1 MAAEYDIINAF
12 YTIEDRLINSMIRNF
27 KRHRAEETELG
38 INWTQWQVEQLNALE
53 EYARYNRRKYGKQ
66 FKSLNKRIAEL
77 LKTTYADAETAQ
89 EREILEAITKGFTPA
104 KTLNQGVS
112 GTFFKTNERK
122 LDALIKATT
131 NDFEKAE
138 YATLRLCNDEYR
150 KIIFNAQ
157 VAANTGA
164 LTYEQAVDMAAK
176 DFEKSGINSIT
187 YSNGARHDIAD
198 YSRMAIRTANKRAAL
213 MGAGSMRDKW
223 GEHLVTVNKR
233 HNACPKCAQYV
244 GKIFIDDVYS
254 GGTKEDGD
262 YPLLSEAIEGGLFH
276 PNCKDGTS
284 TYYPRLS
291 ELEEVYP
298 NELTEMEK
306 REQWEIKRDACRNQA
321 EKYER
326 MAKNSLDDKNKR
338 KYKKRA
344 SEFRAKEAEAERQ
357 IGLFADATPKTAK
370 PIRSNFTQAS
380 TIEEAQQYAQRFCNS
395 GFMAKTFKGKVDF
408 SGISLDNANAIN
420 QALTDV
426 FENVGVEKISGIKTI
441 SPKSV
446 LGKKAFEDG
455 SDAAFA
461 YDPIQHGI
469 YVNKDIL
476 KNKKSF
482 SSYIEKSQ
490 ESFDYVMENIDKLT
504 GAQKELALTYKQAGR
519 SLVDGKTVQGMV
531 KHELGHH
538 VQWTLLDAK
547 TNNSIGG
554 KMSEFAPRISGY
566 ANASKG
572 EYLAESFSAYMNGEK
587 NLIDPEY
594 VKFIDSKRA
603 KRK

>member
-53 EYARYNRRKYGKQ
+53 EYARYNRQKYGKQ

-89 EREILEAITKGFTPA
+89 EREILEVITKGFTPA

-254 GGTKEDGD
+254 GGTKNDGD
-262 YPLLSEAIEGGLFH
+262 YPLLSDAIKGGLFH

-284 TYYPRLS
+284 TYFEGLTELDKIYPD
-291 ELEEVYP
+291 
-298 NELTEMEK
+298 ELTAMEQ
-306 REQWEIKRDACRNQA
+306 REQQEIRRDACRNQA

>member
-12 YTIEDRLINSMIRNF
+12 YTIEDRLISSMIRNF

-53 EYARYNRRKYGKQ
+53 EYARHNRQKYGKQ
-66 FKSLNKRIAEL
+66 FKSLNKCIAEL

-89 EREILEAITKGFTPA
+89 EREILEVITKGFTPA

-164 LTYEQAVDMAAK
+164 LTYEQAIDMAAK

-213 MGAGSMRDKW
+213 MGAGSMREEW
-223 GEHLVTVNKR
+223 GAHLVTVNKR
-233 HNACPKCAQYV
+233 HNACPRCAQYV
-244 GKIFIDDVYS
+244 GKVFIDDVYS

-284 TYYPRLS
+284 TYYPELS

-298 NELTEMEK
+298 TELSEMEQ
-306 REQWEIKRDACRNQA
+306 REQWENKRDACRNQV

-326 MAKNSLDDKNKR
+326 MAKNSLDDKNRR

-344 SEFRAKEAEAERQ
+344 SDFRAKEAEAE
-357 IGLFADATPKTAK
+357 AK
-370 PIRSNFTQAS
+370 
-380 TIEEAQQYAQRFCNS
+380 
-395 GFMAKTFKGKVDF
+395 
-408 SGISLDNANAIN
+408 
-420 QALTDV
+420 
-426 FENVGVEKISGIKTI
+426 IK
-441 SPKSV
+441 
-446 LGKKAFEDG
+446 
-455 SDAAFA
+455 
-461 YDPIQHGI
+461 
-469 YVNKDIL
+469 
-476 KNKKSF
+476 
-482 SSYIEKSQ
+482 
-490 ESFDYVMENIDKLT
+490 
-504 GAQKELALTYKQAGR
+504 
-519 SLVDGKTVQGMV
+519 
-531 KHELGHH
+531 
-538 VQWTLLDAK
+538 
-547 TNNSIGG
+547 
-554 KMSEFAPRISGY
+554 EF
-566 ANASKG
+566 NT
-572 EYLAESFSAYMNGEK
+572 
-587 NLIDPEY
+587 
-594 VKFIDSKRA
+594 
-603 KRK
+603 

>member
-12 YTIEDRLINSMIRNF
+12 YTIEDRLISSMIRNF

-38 INWTQWQVEQLNALE
+38 INWTQWQTEQLNALE
-53 EYARYNRRKYGKQ
+53 EYARYNRQKYGKQ

-112 GTFFKTNERK
+112 GTFFKTNEHK

-254 GGTKEDGD
+254 GGTKDDGD

-298 NELTEMEK
+298 NELTEMEQ

-344 SEFRAKEAEAERQ
+344 SEFRAKEAEAE
-357 IGLFADATPKTAK
+357 AK
-370 PIRSNFTQAS
+370 
-380 TIEEAQQYAQRFCNS
+380 
-395 GFMAKTFKGKVDF
+395 M
-408 SGISLDNANAIN
+408 
-420 QALTDV
+420 
-426 FENVGVEKISGIKTI
+426 
-441 SPKSV
+441 
-446 LGKKAFEDG
+446 
-455 SDAAFA
+455 
-461 YDPIQHGI
+461 
-469 YVNKDIL
+469 
-476 KNKKSF
+476 
-482 SSYIEKSQ
+482 
-490 ESFDYVMENIDKLT
+490 
-504 GAQKELALTYKQAGR
+504 KEFNT
-519 SLVDGKTVQGMV
+519 
-531 KHELGHH
+531 
-538 VQWTLLDAK
+538 
-547 TNNSIGG
+547 
-554 KMSEFAPRISGY
+554 
-566 ANASKG
+566 
-572 EYLAESFSAYMNGEK
+572 
-587 NLIDPEY
+587 
-594 VKFIDSKRA
+594 
-603 KRK
+603 

>member
-12 YTIEDRLINSMIRNF
+12 YTIEDRLISSMIRNF

-53 EYARYNRRKYGKQ
+53 EYARYNRQKYGKQ

-89 EREILEAITKGFTPA
+89 EREILEVITKGFTPA

-254 GGTKEDGD
+254 GGTKDDGD

-298 NELTEMEK
+298 NELTEMEQ
-306 REQWEIKRDACRNQA
+306 REQWEIKRDACANEA
-321 EKYER
+321 DKLDR
-326 MAKNSLDDKNKR
+326 MSEYSLDPNNKR
-338 KYKKRA
+338 KYAARAEKYREREADIKEKLHALDETLTAQKPKAEKPKPSAPKAEKANGIKSVVDSWEAENYKNSTEAGLLITSDGKEIDFGGTDHHVTGKADDIKLMYGAVFTHNHPTDNTFSQNDIVTGLVKGNLKELRAVTSTGDVHILENNGA
-344 SEFRAKEAEAERQ
+344 SEEQRKKFSAAYQQRRIKAANAADSKIRKGERINKDKYVKSRLEAFMSEHSEDYNLTYSKAK
-357 IGLFADATPKTAK
+357 IKPKTL
-370 PIRSNFTQAS
+370 
-380 TIEEAQQYAQRFCNS
+380 E
-395 GFMAKTFKGKVDF
+395 
-408 SGISLDNANAIN
+408 
-420 QALTDV
+420 
-426 FENVGVEKISGIKTI
+426 
-441 SPKSV
+441 KSV
-446 LGKKAFEDG
+446 
-455 SDAAFA
+455 
-461 YDPIQHGI
+461 
-469 YVNKDIL
+469 DI
-476 KNKKSF
+476 
-482 SSYIEKSQ
+482 
-490 ESFDYVMENIDKLT
+490 
-504 GAQKELALTYKQAGR
+504 
-519 SLVDGKTVQGMV
+519 
-531 KHELGHH
+531 
-538 VQWTLLDAK
+538 
-547 TNNSIGG
+547 
-554 KMSEFAPRISGY
+554 
-566 ANASKG
+566 
-572 EYLAESFSAYMNGEK
+572 
-587 NLIDPEY
+587 
-594 VKFIDSKRA
+594 
-603 KRK
+603 